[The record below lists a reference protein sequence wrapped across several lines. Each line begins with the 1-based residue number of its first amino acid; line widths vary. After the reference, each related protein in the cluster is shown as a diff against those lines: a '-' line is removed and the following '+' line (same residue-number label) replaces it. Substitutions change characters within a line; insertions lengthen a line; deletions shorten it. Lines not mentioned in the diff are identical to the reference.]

1 MAQSILCMETKHFFH
16 SPYFLMY
23 VLFMAKSVIIFKYWI
38 FRNASSTHISFCS
51 LFIQI
56 FENFALDMAIFIT
69 QILFRFDPVILPL
82 FFDSMAIVSS
92 CSNARKVLYIGIEVD
107 IYSLRECSFISI
119 YSSHLKY
126 SKRVKEFCLTA
137 SQFAVHADDVVLQKK
152 NKVERIKVSILLWTL
167 FDCITVLMS

>member
-1 MAQSILCMETKHFFH
+1 
-16 SPYFLMY
+16 
-23 VLFMAKSVIIFKYWI
+23 
-38 FRNASSTHISFCS
+38 
-51 LFIQI
+51 
-56 FENFALDMAIFIT
+56 MAIFIT

-152 NKVERIKVSILLWTL
+152 NKQKKSFLTKFSEWDFNTTLAYNYIAYILRYCDL
-167 FDCITVLMS
+167 